1 MKEKDRWTAIAL
13 AFLLGGLGV
22 HRFYLGQTGY
32 GLLYLL
38 FCWTF
43 VPTAISVIDA
53 IIWAVQDDNTFNRKY
68 NGFVSGR
75 GD

>member
-22 HRFYLGQTGY
+22 HRFYLGQILFGI
-32 GLLYLL
+32 LYLV

-43 VPTAISVIDA
+43 IPALIGLIDG
-53 IIWAVQDDNTFNRKY
+53 IDWIVQDDNTFNEKY
-68 NGFVSGR
+68 NGYKSR
-75 GD
+75 